1 MASCQERHEA
11 ESTRVVDDL
20 KKCTQALSLEN
31 ARLYSRVLAE
41 RAEREAVARRLQSA
55 QAELARTARLTAM
68 GELVASIV
76 HEINQPLGSALTG
89 ANAALRWLDR
99 ARPDIEEV
107 RAALEG
113 IVIDATRAG
122 AIVRSLYALARK
134 SGPQMKRF
142 DLSEVVCEVL
152 EILRGEVER
161 IGIDIHYDSTTDS
174 CEVCGDRVQIQQVV
188 LNLIVNAMEAM
199 RNDVEPHKQLKLG
212 AAYSRCGQVV
222 LSVIDSGPGMAND
235 IADKAF
241 EPFVST
247 KATGLGMGLAISRSI
262 AESHGG
268 TLTCVPNLPRGM
280 RFDFTLPAAH

>member
-161 IGIDIHYDSTTDS
+161 LGIDIHYDSTADS

-199 RNDVEPHKQLKLG
+199 RNDAEPHKQLKLG